1 MKNLTLFMQ
10 FFTRNPLYSSVFIF
24 AFFAAIPKQA
34 ISLNFKPSNVSF
46 LGENLTNIDSTKHGY
61 QKAKLGMYF
70 KKNWDFRN
78 GLIALQSKFK
88 TKETHQLI
96 LPKKIQHY
104 SLVFQDSFNQ
114 LNSDIWSK
122 GQPWGR
128 LHPDNVHQFYGDPQ
142 AFVKDGC
149 LHLLNE
155 PKPYPI
161 VLENQTASDVER
173 MIKAQDLTNQI
184 IPNLVKMGT
193 VDREGNI
200 LQSTESV
207 GNMALT
213 MNNADTTAK
222 QALIIPYSIGIVNT
236 FHSQNFTYGF
246 FAIRSKNPSGP
257 ATWPAWWL
265 TGKNNWPP
273 EIDIFEMYGGKT
285 GKGVHTQ
292 TMTVHTG
299 KVETHTKEMM
309 MKKIRLSEDTDTAF
323 HIYACLWTKNRI
335 EFYTDNVR
343 VKSIKLNR
351 WMSQFYQ
358 EPMYLILNNALE
370 NKYIPQ
376 LISSGNKT
384 SDFQVDWVQ
393 VYQSPHLAN

>member
-1 MKNLTLFMQ
+1 
-10 FFTRNPLYSSVFIF
+10 
-24 AFFAAIPKQA
+24 
-34 ISLNFKPSNVSF
+34 
-46 LGENLTNIDSTKHGY
+46 
-61 QKAKLGMYF
+61 MYF

-78 GLIALQSKFK
+78 AAIGFYSKI
-88 TKETHQLI
+88 TQKESDSLK
-96 LPKKIQHY
+96 LPEKLAHY
-104 SLVFQDSFNQ
+104 QRVFHEPFNDW
-114 LNSDIWSK
+114 NPEIWSK

-128 LHPDNVHQFYGDPQ
+128 FHPDHAYQFYGDPQ
-142 AFVKDGC
+142 VFVNNGY
-149 LHLLNE
+149 LHLLNQAQ
-155 PKPYPI
+155 PHPILLKDQSAADQFRLISSQQQTNSITPY
-161 VLENQTASDVER
+161 
-173 MIKAQDLTNQI
+173 
-184 IPNLVKMGT
+184 LVKTGFIDAQGQIFFNSEAEANKELTIMSFT
-193 VDREGNI
+193 TSDD
-200 LQSTESV
+200 STHKKAIV
-207 GNMALT
+207 
-213 MNNADTTAK
+213 
-222 QALIIPYSIGIVNT
+222 IPYSVGVANT
-236 FHSQNFTYGF
+236 FHSRSFTYGF
-246 FAIRSKNPSGP
+246 FAIRSKNPAGP

-285 GKGVHTQ
+285 GNGVHTQ

-309 MKKIRLSEDTDTAF
+309 MKKIRLSADTDTAF

-376 LISSGNKT
+376 LISNGNKT
-384 SDFQVDWVQ
+384 TDFLIDWVQ
-393 VYQSPHLAN
+393 VYQTPNLSN